1 MAAMRPSKGAMKRG
15 RVFLVALVFGG
26 AWAFLSGVCQ
36 VSHRKWRPFGCL
48 RVSER
53 GRLGGGG
60 RLTSPPTQRLAD
72 YSGQAARMFDNMR
85 APAALLAG
93 AIVPLGFFA
102 APKLEK
108 DDSPREKFV
117 KRLHYLVASIG
128 ICCELIAVVWST
140 VAVNKLNEAAVH
152 PSMSLMELL
161 QRDYELPW
169 IGCNVHFIVGLM
181 AFASLLVSYAYVS
194 FGAVSKPIACVV
206 CAAECLMI
214 SVVNDGVVQ
223 GDGREGGVRFGCNL
237 FSLIKRY
244 GFLLI
249 THAVHGHRLT
259 LLASFFFLILAV
271 FYLVR
276 VQLKR

>member
-1 MAAMRPSKGAMKRG
+1 MRRHG
-15 RVFLVALVFGG
+15 VFVVALIFGG
-26 AWAFLSGVCQ
+26 GAFAFLGICQ

-48 RVSER
+48 LVSER

-60 RLTSPPTQRLAD
+60 RAKSPPTQRLAD

-102 APKLEK
+102 APKLDFYDK
-108 DDSPREKFV
+108 PREQFV
-117 KRLHYLVASIG
+117 KRLHYIVASIG

-140 VAVNKLNEAAVH
+140 VAVNKLNEAAVD
-152 PSMSLMELL
+152 PSKSLMELL

-181 AFASLLVSYAYVS
+181 AFASLLVSYASVS
-194 FGAVSKPIACVV
+194 FGSVSKPIACIV

-223 GDGREGGVRFGCNL
+223 GDGRAGGVRFGCNL

-244 GFLLI
+244 GVLLI
-249 THAVHGHRLT
+249 THALHGRRLT

-276 VQLKR
+276 VQLKK